1 MPLWGANALFLLSIT
16 GTVVWFRRY
25 FRTGEKKFLAAGIAA
40 ASLCAAALLYI
51 AAVVLFVSSVE

>member
-1 MPLWGANALFLLSIT
+1 MPLWGASVLFLISVV
-16 GTVVWFRRY
+16 GTAVSFRRY

>member
-1 MPLWGANALFLLSIT
+1 MPLWGANALFLLSIA

-25 FRTGEKKFLAAGIAA
+25 FRTGGKKFLAAGIVA

-51 AAVVLFVSSVE
+51 AAVVLFVSSVD